1 MKLIRFG
8 PAGQE
13 RPGALDSAG
22 IRRDLSGVIDDLKGD
37 TLSPASIARLKALDL
52 STLPAVAD
60 DVRLGACVARPGNF
74 IGIGLNYADHA
85 AEAGMGT
92 PDGVDSLVFNKAT
105 NCVVGPNDDIMLP
118 PGSVST
124 DWEAELAIVI
134 GSPAWQISEAEA
146 PAAIAGYCVCN
157 DVSERDY
164 QKNRGGQFTKGKG
177 CPTFGPLGPWL
188 VTPDEIADIQNLG
201 VWLKLNGE
209 IMQEGNTAQ
218 MMAGA
223 WRLVS
228 YLSGF
233 MLLEPGDVITTGTPA
248 GVGRDRSPAVWMK
261 PGDRIE
267 VEISGIGVLSNP
279 IVAEDHAA

>member
-1 MKLIRFG
+1 LKLIRFG
-8 PAGQE
+8 EAGRE
-13 RPGALDSAG
+13 RPGAIDRAG
-22 IRRDLSGVIDDLKGD
+22 VRRDLSGLIDDLKGD
-37 TLSPASIARLKALDL
+37 ALSPASLARLKALDL

-60 DVRLGACVARPGNF
+60 EVRLGSCVARPGNF

-85 AEAGMGT
+85 AEAGMGV
-92 PDGVDSLVFNKAT
+92 PDGVESLVFNKAP
-105 NCVVGPNDDIMLP
+105 NCAAGPHDDIMLP
-118 PGSVST
+118 PGSVAT

-177 CPTFGPLGPWL
+177 CPSFGPLGPWL
-188 VTPDEIADIQNLG
+188 VTPDEIADIQALR

-209 IMQEGNTAQ
+209 IMQDGNTAQ
-218 MMAGA
+218 MIAGA
-223 WRLVS
+223 HRLVS
-228 YLSGF
+228 YLSEF

-248 GVGRDRSPAVWMK
+248 GVGMARTPPRYLK
-261 PGDRIE
+261 PGDV
-267 VEISGIGVLSNP
+267 VELGVDGLGIQRQRVVQG
-279 IVAEDHAA
+279 